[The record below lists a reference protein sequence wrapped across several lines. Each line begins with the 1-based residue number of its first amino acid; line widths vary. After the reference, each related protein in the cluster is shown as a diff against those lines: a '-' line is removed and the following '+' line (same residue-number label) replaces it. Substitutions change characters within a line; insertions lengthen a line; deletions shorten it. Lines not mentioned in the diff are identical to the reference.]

1 MHKSMQILMARMDS
15 HPEEFDTTFKQ
26 VMVGHVG
33 RWDFVTRPL
42 LMRYQAMVAGEFSF
56 DVAFLT
62 DDEVR
67 EVLCKLAAVQ
77 GDAFTQRIMN
87 ELLQDERTDRVP
99 LQKFGGGM
107 AYAHSSEVM
116 GSIAN
121 VAVDYIDHRL
131 ARDDSSQ
138 ETKQN

>member
-1 MHKSMQILMARMDS
+1 MHKSMEILMARMES

-26 VMVGHVG
+26 IMVGHVG
-33 RWDFVTRPL
+33 RWEFVTRPL
-42 LMRYQAMVAGEFSF
+42 LMRYQAIVAGEFSF
-56 DVAFLT
+56 DVAFLS

-67 EVLCKLAAVQ
+67 EVLCKLATVQ
-77 GDAFTQRIMN
+77 GEAFTKRIMN

-99 LQKFGGGM
+99 LQKFGGGLP
-107 AYAHSSEVM
+107 YTNSSEVL

-131 ARDDSSQ
+131 ARDDSS
-138 ETKQN
+138 K